1 MELHQ
6 NLSIIL
12 VCVLIIF
19 LLINSKYL
27 KEEKFNSL
35 GNELYNI
42 HQETD
47 LKNGY
52 IGVHPNIYKKSKDKD
67 YYITSR
73 YNFNLTT
80 TEKTELKRIVNPIIK
95 KINQDLNLKFHF
107 VDYEHVTTQVFNN
120 GDKRMIVDFFIHET
134 NKYYD
139 KRLIADVYI
148 NTNNESMKVNSLNI
162 GNGKIEK
169 TSDILTIPEFSQ
181 KIISDNNFKNTNTV
195 IGNET
200 NSLEY
205 NILKDKPIN
214 FISQKRNFT
223 KWILPDKAQEQQ
235 TYPCRDQEF
244 KWNQDGILNTE
255 QPKKNCFGINNTFRR
270 QLQKPKFLPSFK
282 NQNQKDTNNWLW
294 GESRGTGTNKFSGG
308 SG

>member
-1 MELHQ
+1 MELHK

-12 VCVLIIF
+12 VCVLIIV

-27 KEEKFNSL
+27 KKEKFNSL

-67 YYITSR
+67 YYVTSR

-120 GDKRMIVDFFIHET
+120 RDKRMIVDFFIHET

-223 KWILPDKAQEQQ
+223 KWILPDGAQEQQ
-235 TYPCRDQEF
+235 NYPCRDQEF
-244 KWNQDGILNTE
+244 KWDKNGVLNTE
-255 QPKKNCFGINNTFRR
+255 EPKKNCFGINNTFRR

-282 NQNQKDTNNWLW
+282 IQNQKDTNNWLW
-294 GESRGTGTNKFSGG
+294 GESRGNGTNQFSGG
-308 SG
+308 RG